1 MLWALPGKTWPGSPT
16 DLGNLSRQSPSISLI
31 LDHLTRRGLNVMLV
45 ARDKKALENLAEEV
59 RAEGVQAKV
68 VVEDFAKEGAVS
80 RVVEKVLSSSI
91 YRVFQKECQKL
102 KNRENLN
109 FYINLVFSAVLGPE
123 LADILSPT
131 AFRSTTITPRHP

>member
-1 MLWALPGKTWPGSPT
+1 MLWALPGKTWLGSPT

-80 RVVEKVLSSSI
+80 RVVEKVPISSI
-91 YRVFQKECQKL
+91 HSSLETFSHPLIVEDLLRIFIHSPVSIQ
-102 KNRENLN
+102 LN
-109 FYINLVFSAVLGPE
+109 
-123 LADILSPT
+123 
-131 AFRSTTITPRHP
+131 